1 MLGDSL
7 KRRRGKTVA
16 REVPKPK
23 ARGGPPWLSWQGW
36 LLLALVVVLT
46 SFGVG
51 YLLATQ
57 VVFPRPE
64 TADAGIAVPEL
75 YGQTR
80 PQAAQAIRAAGLTVG
95 EVREMASMR
104 EDAGQVLAQDPLPG
118 QQLFPGGVVSL
129 GVSTGRPELRVPP
142 VAGLG
147 VSTARDLLET
157 LGFDVAVERTRSG
170 ERSEGLVIRAEP
182 AAGTPRLLPAQVT
195 LVVSSGSPDELSDT
209 TPDTPATG
217 GDGA

>member
-7 KRRRGKTVA
+7 KRRRGKTVP

-23 ARGGPPWLSWQGW
+23 TRGGPPWLSWQGW
-36 LLLALVVVLT
+36 LLLAVVVAVT

-57 VVFPRPE
+57 VLFPRPE
-64 TADAGIAVPEL
+64 TADTGIAVPEL

-80 PQAAQAIRAAGLTVG
+80 PQAAEAIRAAGLAVG
-95 EVREMASMR
+95 EVREMASMT
-104 EDAGQVLAQDPLPG
+104 EDRGQVLAQDPLPG

-129 GVSTGRPELRVPP
+129 GVSTGKPELQVPP

-147 VSTARDLLET
+147 VATARDLLET
-157 LGFDVAVERTRSG
+157 LGFDVRVEETRGAALSG
-170 ERSEGLVIRAEP
+170 VVVRAEP

-195 LVVSSGSPDELSDT
+195 LVVSTGAADELSDT
-209 TPDTPATG
+209 SSTSASG
-217 GDGA
+217 GAAP